1 MSIFSAVSIV
11 IVVVVYDMM
20 VIQYL
25 DAENEYPVSSNLNWL
40 FIYSISMEQRGSGK
54 IWTLKNF
61 KETEMTFS
69 QLNGE
74 KCSSLNVDVF

>member
-25 DAENEYPVSSNLNWL
+25 DAENEYPVSSNLN
-40 FIYSISMEQRGSGK
+40 
-54 IWTLKNF
+54 
-61 KETEMTFS
+61 
-69 QLNGE
+69 
-74 KCSSLNVDVF
+74 